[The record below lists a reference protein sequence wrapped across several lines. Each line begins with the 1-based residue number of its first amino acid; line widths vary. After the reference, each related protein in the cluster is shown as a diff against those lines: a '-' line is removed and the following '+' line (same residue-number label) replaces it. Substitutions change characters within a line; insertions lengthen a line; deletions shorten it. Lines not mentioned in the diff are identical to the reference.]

1 MIARH
6 DKTQTDGSIMRKET
20 SRMIAGRIRTALV
33 ALACALCACL
43 ATVAVPA
50 AASVIHNKEGSF
62 NGSERPTLGA
72 FSYFLPSVAVEES
85 TGDVWTTESK
95 IFGFYGNA
103 FAVDKFNAKGQYA
116 GVQLTGAGTP
126 QNEFSFG
133 NTPGIAVDN
142 SAVGPHRGDLYVSDT
157 GHGVVDRFSA
167 SGTFECQITGKT
179 PSTAEE
185 ITHECNGA
193 AGSLTPD
200 GSIEP
205 TGVAVD
211 SVGDLYVADDAH
223 TAIDVFGPSGE
234 YKRQIKDSHLGTI
247 MPGSG
252 GIGTIALDSA
262 GNLYVTN
269 YKETIVEFDSSGNFA
284 KVVNE
289 GDEPVGVGVDPRS
302 DNLYVGITVKGTKE
316 GQGPDEEQEIAEYE
330 PSGALLDTFGS
341 TVFDYA
347 KESFSG
353 LAVGPTGE
361 VYAAELHNL
370 SGASVLIYSADIAVP
385 TVTTQAAT
393 PVEESTATL
402 QGHVD
407 PDAAHGG
414 GEVTSCQFEY
424 GQTDAYGQ
432 TAPCTPG
439 PSYSSPTD
447 VSAVVASLKP
457 TTTYHF
463 RIEGANSNGVPSYG
477 EDETLTTHGPP
488 TVDYEAVEA
497 LTSSAKFKAKIDPW
511 GSDTSCQLQYVT
523 DASFQESAWTHAATV
538 PCSPQDLGSGFDDV
552 TFKFTVIGLARET
565 TYHYRFLASNHV
577 ASSSGADQT
586 FETFAITK
594 FTVESFKSGHVNPT
608 AHNGMGWE
616 PGELDPQAGSHP
628 YEVASTI
635 EFSPTTVLSSYYNNN
650 LIPGKYEETEF
661 FNVTAPNVKDI
672 NEPLPPGLIGN
683 PTVTPKCNRY
693 LAAAEECPP
702 DTQVGVVEVW
712 LDKYRFREPA
722 IGSDEENRNG
732 ETGTDEPLYN
742 LEPAGNYPAEF
753 GAFVEGDIGI
763 WIDFHLRTGSD
774 YGVTGGSLNISSVGG
789 PIWKVRVRTWG
800 VPASAAYN
808 NQRRCRPGETSCP
821 SDLPL
826 RPLLRNPTSCV
837 GPQTVTATADTWG
850 EQGQYVSKGTEIP
863 GFTGCAKPQ
872 FGPGLEAAPTSS
884 VADSPTGLHLDVH
897 MPQPEGCKEEAG
909 MAQCEL
915 GEADLKDAQVTLP
928 AGLAVDPSSADG
940 LQACSEAQVGYLPQ
954 QSAEAGGP
962 QFTPAPAECPEASKI
977 GTVEVDTP
985 LLGHPLTGGAYVAQQ
1000 GANPFK
1006 SLLALY
1012 IAIYDPQTGVVVKL
1026 PGKIAADPVT
1036 GRLTTTFDEDPQLP
1050 FGDFKVDLFPG
1061 GRAALTTPLTCGSY
1075 AASSDL
1081 MPWSAPEGKDATPLS
1096 PPFTVS
1102 GAPGGAACVSSE
1114 AQAPNAPV
1122 FEAGTASPVAGSYSP
1137 FVLHLKRED
1146 ASQHFSDLNVTL
1158 PPGLIGKIAGIEQCS
1173 QAAIEAA
1180 LARSHEGEGALELAH
1195 PSCPAGSEVGVVH
1208 VGTGSGDP
1216 YYVAGHAYFAGP
1228 YKGAPFSLV
1237 IVTPAVAGP
1246 FDLGSVVVR
1255 AALSIDPNT
1264 AQVKVKSDPFPTILG
1279 GIPLDIRSVNVDMN
1293 RREFTL
1299 NPTSCAVM
1307 AVSGEEPSTAGN
1319 TASLSDRFQAGGC
1332 ATLPFKPGF
1341 SVSTSAKA
1349 TRADG
1354 TSVTFK
1360 ISYPASALGKEAWL
1374 SAAKFEFPK
1383 QLPARLSTIQKSC
1396 PVATFDANP
1405 ASCGTG
1411 SKIGTAVVRTQ
1422 LLPVPLVGPVY
1433 FVSNGNQ
1440 KFPEAVIVLQGDGV
1454 TVDLHSETFI
1464 DEKTGVT
1471 SATLPAIPGVPFEEA
1486 TVTLPSGQYSEFT
1499 ANANLCST
1507 GKTVTV
1513 KKRAIVK
1520 SKGHKKTV
1528 TRRVKRTVTSP
1539 LALKMPTT
1547 FTGQNGAQIRQNTPI
1562 AVTGCPKTVK
1572 SKTKTVKKKHK
1583 TGKSKRGK

>member
-1 MIARH
+1 MIARYG
-6 DKTQTDGSIMRKET
+6 KTQTDRFTMRKQT
-20 SRMIAGRIRTALV
+20 SRMTASRIRPALV

-50 AASVIHNKEGSF
+50 AATVIHNKEGSF

-85 TGDVWTTESK
+85 TGDVWVTESK

-103 FAVDKFNAKGQYA
+103 FAVDKFNAKGEYA

-133 NTPGIAVDN
+133 AGFAAAIAVDN
-142 SAVGPHRGDLYVSDT
+142 TASGPRRGDLYVSDT
-157 GHGVVDRFSA
+157 GNGVVDRFSD
-167 SGTFECQITGKT
+167 SGTFECQITGRA

-185 ITHECNGA
+185 IAHECNGA

-205 TGVAVD
+205 AGLAVD
-211 SVGDLYVADDAH
+211 SVGDLYVADHAH
-223 TAIDVFGPSGE
+223 TAIDVFSPSGE
-234 YKRQIKDSHLGTI
+234 YKRQIKDFHLG
-247 MPGSG
+247 SL
-252 GIGTIALDSA
+252 GTIALDSA

-269 YKETIVEFDSSGNFA
+269 FNETIVEFDSSGNFA
-284 KVVNE
+284 KIVNE
-289 GDEPVGVGVDPRS
+289 GDEPVGVAVDPRS
-302 DNLYVGITVKGTKE
+302 DNLYVGIDREPHGSAE
-316 GQGPDEEQEIAEYE
+316 NEEASAEAIAEYN
-330 PSGALLDTFGS
+330 PSGALLDIFGS
-341 TVFDYA
+341 RLFTYQS
-347 KESFSG
+347 ESFSG
-353 LAVGPTGE
+353 LGVGPTGE
-361 VYAAELHNL
+361 VYAAEFFNLH
-370 SGASVLIYSADIAVP
+370 GANVQIYSADIIVP
-385 TVTTQAAT
+385 TVTTEVAT
-393 PVEESTATL
+393 AVEENTATL

-407 PDAAHGG
+407 PDAVHGG

-424 GQTDAYGQ
+424 GPTDAYGL

-447 VSAVVASLKP
+447 VSAAIAGLKP
-457 TTTYHF
+457 ASTYHF
-463 RIEGANSNGVPSYG
+463 RIEAANSNGIPSYG

-488 TVDYEAVEA
+488 TVDYETVET
-497 LTSSAKFKAKIDPW
+497 LTSSAKFKAKVDPW

-523 DASFQESAWTHAATV
+523 DASFQESAWTHATTV
-538 PCSPQDLGSGFDDV
+538 PCSPQDLGSGFGDV
-552 TFKFTVIGLARET
+552 TFKFTVTGLARET

-577 ASSSGADQT
+577 GSSSGADQT

-594 FTVESFKSGHVNPT
+594 FTVESFKSGHVNPS
-608 AHNGMGWE
+608 ANGSGWE
-616 PGELDPQAGSHP
+616 PGELDSQAGAHP

-635 EFSPTTVLSSYYNNN
+635 EFSPTTVLSSYYNSNTQ
-650 LIPGKYEETEF
+650 KSEETEF
-661 FNVTAPNVKDI
+661 FNNTAPNVKDV

-683 PTVTPKCNRY
+683 PSVTPKCNRY
-693 LAAAEECPP
+693 LVAAEECPP
-702 DTQVGVVEVW
+702 DTQIGVVEVW
-712 LDKYRFREPA
+712 FDHADFRAPA
-722 IGSDEENRNG
+722 VGSEEENRNR
-732 ETGTDEPLYN
+732 ETPTEESLYN
-742 LEPAGNYPAEF
+742 LEPAGNYPAQF
-753 GAFVEGDIGI
+753 GSFVEGNTGI

-774 YGVTGGSLNISSVGG
+774 YGVTGGSLNVSSLGG
-789 PIWKVRVRTWG
+789 PFWKVRVRTWG
-800 VPASAAYN
+800 VPASAAHN
-808 NQRRCRPGETSCP
+808 SERRCRPGETSCP

-837 GPQTVTATADTWG
+837 GPETFTATADTWG
-850 EQGQYVSKGTEIP
+850 EQGQYVSKSTEMP
-863 GFTGCAKPQ
+863 GFTGCGKTQ

-909 MAQCEL
+909 TTECEL
-915 GEADLKDAQVTLP
+915 AEADLKDAQVTLP

-940 LQACSEAQVGYLPQ
+940 LQACSESQIGYLPQ
-954 QSAEAGGP
+954 QSAEAGRP

-1036 GRLTTTFDEDPQLP
+1036 GQLTTTFDEDPQLP

-1075 AASSDL
+1075 AASGDL
-1081 MPWSAPEGKDATPLS
+1081 TPWSAPEGENATPLS
-1096 PPFTVS
+1096 PPFTIS
-1102 GAPGGAACVSSE
+1102 GAPGGAACASSE

-1146 ASQHFSDLNVTL
+1146 ASQHFGDLNVTL
-1158 PPGLIGKIAGIEQCS
+1158 PPGLIGKIAGIEQCP

-1180 LARSHEGEGALELAH
+1180 QARSHEGEGASEVAH

-1208 VGTGSGDP
+1208 VGTGSGAP

-1255 AALSIDPNT
+1255 AALYIDPHT
-1264 AQVKVKSDPFPTILG
+1264 AQVTVKSDSFPTILD

-1293 RREFTL
+1293 RKEFTL
-1299 NPTSCAVM
+1299 NPTSCNVM
-1307 AVSGEEPSTAGN
+1307 SVTGQESSTAGQ
-1319 TASLSDRFQAGGC
+1319 TAALSDRFQAGGC
-1332 ATLPFKPGF
+1332 TNLPFQPSF
-1341 SVSTSAKA
+1341 AASTQGA
-1349 TRADG
+1349 TSKADG
-1354 TSVTFK
+1354 
-1360 ISYPASALGKEAWL
+1360 ASLTVKVVQPPGQANI
-1374 SAAKFEFPK
+1374 AKVDL
-1383 QLPARLSTIQKSC
+1383 QLPKLLPSRLSTLQKAC
-1396 PVATFDANP
+1396 TAAQFEANP
-1405 ASCGTG
+1405 AGCPEASF
-1411 SKIGTAVVRTQ
+1411 IGTATAHTPI
-1422 LLPVPLVGPVY
+1422 LASPLTGPAIL
-1433 FVSNGNQ
+1433 VSRGNAGWPDVE
-1440 KFPEAVIVLQGDGV
+1440 FVLQGENGVEIVLDGATQIKNEITYSKFE
-1454 TVDLHSETFI
+1454 TVPDAPISSFET
-1464 DEKTGVT
+1464 
-1471 SATLPAIPGVPFEEA
+1471 TLPEGPHSVLGTDQTERA
-1486 TVTLPSGQYSEFT
+1486 TSSLCGQKLE
-1499 ANANLCST
+1499 
-1507 GKTVTV
+1507 
-1513 KKRAIVK
+1513 
-1520 SKGHKKTV
+1520 
-1528 TRRVKRTVTSP
+1528 
-1539 LALKMPTT
+1539 MPTT
-1547 FTGQNGAQIRQNTPI
+1547 ITGQNGVVVNQVTKI
-1562 AVTGCPKTVK
+1562 ALTGCSTVKTKPVTRARKLKVALKLCRSKFKGRGRRGRRVACEKAAQRQFGSHPKTK
-1572 SKTKTVKKKHK
+1572 RAKKKK
-1583 TGKSKRGK
+1583 